1 MQALNPDTVFYTL
14 EYMTRNARTQANV
27 FKRICDYWGIA
38 FDKKMLTFRDRFGET
53 FLYRNEQERGIY
65 ASNPKGLFTK
75 VMEAKGIR
83 STRRI
88 PVSFNRTRH
97 SGLPLSLGRLTR
109 LFIGQRLGCMRET
122 SITGRNSG
130 AGQRDDYRLSS
141 GRAVG
146 RVRS

>member
-65 ASNPKGLFTK
+65 ASNPKGLFTE

-83 STRRI
+83 SNLPHPGLIQPHQAQRI
-88 PVSFNRTRH
+88 AAELGPAYEAIHRATVRLHEGNQHNR
-97 SGLPLSLGRLTR
+97 PK
-109 LFIGQRLGCMRET
+109 QRG
-122 SITGRNSG
+122 G
-130 AGQRDDYRLSS
+130 AKR
-141 GRAVG
+141 
-146 RVRS
+146 